1 MNTTKKLSLVAVLC
15 GLLTATLLTACGGGV
30 RNEPN
35 PNNKNNETN
44 NENKEGI
51 PIEQILTF
59 KADKP
64 IYFSCEAFGFYLL
77 YVNGDLK
84 YEHFKELTKV
94 PEDTE
99 MSYVFEVKANETK
112 PELSKLLLTF
122 SFVPVDVYEKD
133 LEFDNQPNPLKP
145 TTTIV
150 SFTWQEKINGEV
162 TRQETKTVKLYEPD
176 NHALYES
183 KEYKTEIK

>member
-1 MNTTKKLSLVAVLC
+1 MNTTKKWSLVAVLC
-15 GLLTATLLTACGGGV
+15 GLLVATLLTACGGGM

-35 PNNKNNETN
+35 PSKDKEETR
-44 NENKEGI
+44 KEL
-51 PIEQILTF
+51 PTIEQILTF

-64 IYFSCEAFGFYLL
+64 IYFSCDAFGFYLL

-84 YEHFKELTKV
+84 HEHFNEVTRV
-94 PEDTE
+94 QEDTE
-99 MSYVFEVKANETK
+99 KSYVFEVKANEAK

-133 LEFDNQPNPLKP
+133 PKLDNQPNPLKP

-150 SFTWQEKINGEV
+150 TFTWKEKINGEV

-183 KEYKTEIK
+183 KEYKTEIE